1 MPISLAPKE
10 NNLPVSKPKSWMSSL
25 RKPGVSTELLRHD
38 TVVEDFKD
46 ESLGTFDV

>member
-1 MPISLAPKE
+1 
-10 NNLPVSKPKSWMSSL
+10 MSSL